1 MDFSQINLET
11 ILVVVISLITL
22 NLLFI
27 GFYIINVLRE
37 LKKTIS
43 KAHEMID
50 DVDRSV
56 KDGIDKVVSIEKPLQ
71 ALTHTANAIAGF
83 FKGAD
88 AIKQATQSFQ
98 HHKSESSEGNY
109 SSTSVSSIDLEVS
122 NDSNDEISAEK
133 KPPEKPRLFKSL
145 RKSR

>member
-1 MDFSQINLET
+1 MEFSQISLET

-27 GFYIINVLRE
+27 GFYIISVLRE
-37 LKKTIS
+37 LKRTIT

-56 KDGIDKVVSIEKPLQ
+56 KDGLDKVVSIEKPLQ

-83 FKGAD
+83 FRGAD
-88 AIKQATQSFQ
+88 AIKQATQSLQ
-98 HHKSESSEGNY
+98 HNKKEVVVEDFNPM
-109 SSTSVSSIDLEVS
+109 SVSSIDADLPTTEV
-122 NDSNDEISAEK
+122 EEQILEK

-145 RKSR
+145 RKSG

>member
-1 MDFSQINLET
+1 MAFDQISLET
-11 ILVVVISLITL
+11 VLVAVIVLITL

-37 LKKTIS
+37 LKRTIS

-71 ALTHTANAIAGF
+71 ALTNTANAIAGF

-88 AIKQATQSFQ
+88 NIK
-98 HHKSESSEGNY
+98 KSVGGTHDNKPAEA
-109 SSTSVSSIDLEVS
+109 VSSIELEPENIEDAINS
-122 NDSNDEISAEK
+122 IEIPQEK

-145 RKSR
+145 RKPKSS